1 MISDQWTY
9 VVWCLMALLLV
20 GTGVARVAR
29 RRPANS
35 GAPGMLASAAIWVG
49 LIALIVL
56 LYQGA
61 TFWTNLGSL
70 FR

>member
-1 MISDQWTY
+1 MIGDQWIY

-20 GTGVARVAR
+20 GTGLARVAR
-29 RRPANS
+29 RRPAHS

-49 LIALIVL
+49 VIALIVL

-61 TFWTNLGSL
+61 SFWTNLGAL

>member
-29 RRPANS
+29 RPANS
-35 GAPGMLASAAIWVG
+35 GAPGVLTSAAIWVG

-61 TFWTNLGSL
+61 AFWTNLGSL

>member
-1 MISDQWTY
+1 MIGDQWTY

-20 GTGVARVAR
+20 GTGLARVAR

-35 GAPGMLASAAIWVG
+35 GAPGMLASAMIWIGV
-49 LIALIVL
+49 IALIVL
-56 LYQGA
+56 IYQGA
-61 TFWTNLGSL
+61 SFWTGIGGL

>member
-1 MISDQWTY
+1 VISSQWTY

-20 GTGVARVAR
+20 GTGLARVAR

-35 GAPGMLASAAIWVG
+35 GAPGMLMSAAIWVG
-49 LIALIVL
+49 VIVLIVL

-61 TFWTNLGSL
+61 EFWTNLGLL

>member
-20 GTGVARVAR
+20 GTGVMRAERQR
-29 RRPANS
+29 SANS
-35 GAPGMLASAAIWVG
+35 GAPGVVTSALIWLG
-49 LIALIVL
+49 IIALVVL
-56 LYQGA
+56 IYQGA
-61 TFWTNLGSL
+61 SFWMALGSL

>member
-1 MISDQWTY
+1 MISEQWTY
-9 VVWCLMALLLV
+9 VVWCLMALVLV
-20 GTGVARVAR
+20 GTGLARVAQ
-29 RRPANS
+29 RRPPNS

-49 LIALIVL
+49 VIALIVL

-61 TFWTNLGSL
+61 SFWMSLGTL

>member
-20 GTGVARVAR
+20 GAGLARVAR

-35 GAPGMLASAAIWVG
+35 GAPGMLASAAIWIGV
-49 LIALIVL
+49 IALIVL

-61 TFWTNLGSL
+61 SFWTNLGSL

>member
-1 MISDQWTY
+1 VISEQWTY

-20 GTGVARVAR
+20 GTGLARIAR
-29 RRPANS
+29 RQPENS
-35 GAPGMLASAAIWVG
+35 GAPGVWASAAIWVG
-49 LIALIVL
+49 VIALIVL

-61 TFWTNLGSL
+61 SFWMNLGAL

>member
-1 MISDQWTY
+1 VIGDQWTY
-9 VVWCLMALLLV
+9 IVWCLMALLLV
-20 GTGVARVAR
+20 GTGLARTAR

-35 GAPGMLASAAIWVG
+35 GAPGVLASAAIWVG
-49 LIALIVL
+49 VILLIVL

-61 TFWTNLGSL
+61 AFWTALGSM

>member
-1 MISDQWTY
+1 MISEQWTY
-9 VVWCLMALLLV
+9 VVWCLMALVLV
-20 GTGVARVAR
+20 GTGLARVAR

-49 LIALIVL
+49 VAALIIL
-56 LYQGA
+56 LYQS
-61 TFWTNLGSL
+61 FWMSLGSL